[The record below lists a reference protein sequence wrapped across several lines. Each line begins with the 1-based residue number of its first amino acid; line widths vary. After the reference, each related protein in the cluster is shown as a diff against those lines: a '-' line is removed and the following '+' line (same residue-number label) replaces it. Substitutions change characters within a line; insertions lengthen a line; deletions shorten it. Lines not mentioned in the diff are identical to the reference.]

1 MHCSDFLNR
10 YSDFRDGE
18 ITDLGTLRGMQE
30 HLRTCTRCR
39 RYEQAIRH
47 GIGILRTVRQIE
59 PSAGF
64 HRGLR
69 VRLAQAALRVD
80 RRSRLTPAGL
90 AAAVL
95 VAVAG
100 ALLLYEGLTAGR
112 RVQEAEVAHPIPI
125 VIVNP
130 GVPFVSFT
138 ASDSGSQAGLVVP
151 TSLTQPAGEWGTIAP

>member
-1 MHCSDFLNR
+1 
-10 YSDFRDGE
+10 
-18 ITDLGTLRGMQE
+18 
-30 HLRTCTRCR
+30 
-39 RYEQAIRH
+39 
-47 GIGILRTVRQIE
+47 
-59 PSAGF
+59 
-64 HRGLR
+64 
-69 VRLAQAALRVD
+69 VRLAQAAVRVD

-112 RVQEAEVAHPIPI
+112 GVEEAEVARPMPI

-138 ASDSGSQAGLVVP
+138 ASDTGGQAGMVVP
-151 TSLTQPAGEWGTIAP
+151 TSLSRPTSDWGAIAP